1 MCLCLSPTLPAL
13 VSAVLWAGCRAGD
26 LIMLC
31 VPQNACREAGL
42 LLKQTK
48 VQIGLPFLCMCML
61 WKRSKLLKMNFW
73 EKYPV
78 PLVFC
83 CHCATRINKESNH
96 IHLAEH
102 YHSIYAHNRMEKWL
116 PSTSTC
122 TAVTYSCPEA
132 VEATSE
138 MEKCYWHRR
147 RVTRTKLSINWVQ
160 GIVLSSQNLNKW
172 A

>member
-83 CHCATRINKESNH
+83 CHCATRINKEDREQPYPPGWALPLYLCPQQDGEVAPLDINMHCCNIQLSWGSGSN
-96 IHLAEH
+96 I
-102 YHSIYAHNRMEKWL
+102 RDG
-116 PSTSTC
+116 
-122 TAVTYSCPEA
+122 
-132 VEATSE
+132 E
-138 MEKCYWHRR
+138 MLLTQAMGNKNKTEY
-147 RVTRTKLSINWVQ
+147 KLSPRNCFKFTE
-160 GIVLSSQNLNKW
+160 LE
-172 A
+172 